1 VKPAEEAAFLDLY
14 VARRGPLR
22 KTAQLLCGDWHH
34 AEDLVQNAF
43 VKLYVVWGRIREVDG
58 VDAYLRQTLV
68 HLYID
73 ETRRRRHR
81 DTVMAEPP
89 ESSRREVADPSDR
102 WELIA
107 ALRGVPRRQRACLVL
122 RFYEDLSVAQTAAV
136 LGCSE
141 GTVKSQ
147 TARGLTALR
156 AVLAAADP
164 MSIANFGGIPT

>member
-1 VKPAEEAAFLDLY
+1 MKPADEAAFLDLY
-14 VARRGPLR
+14 VARRGSLR
-22 KTAQLLCGDWHH
+22 KTAHLLCGDWHH

-43 VKLYVVWGRIREVDG
+43 VKLYVAWGRVREIDG
-58 VDAYLRQTLV
+58 VEAYLRQTLV

-89 ESSRREVADPSDR
+89 NQPWPEVADSADR

-122 RFYEDLSVAQTAAV
+122 RFYDDLSVAQTAAV

-156 AVLAAADP
+156 DVLAAADS
-164 MSIANFGGIPT
+164 MSTATCGGNPT

>member
-1 VKPAEEAAFLDLY
+1 MKPADEAAFLDLY

-22 KTAQLLCGDWHH
+22 KTAHLLCGDWHH

-43 VKLYVVWGRIREVDG
+43 VKLYVAWGRMREVDG
-58 VDAYLRQTLV
+58 VEGYLRQTLV

-81 DTVMAEPP
+81 DTVMAEPRNRP
-89 ESSRREVADPSDR
+89 WQEPADTSDR

-122 RFYEDLSVAQTAAV
+122 RFYEDMSVAQTAAV

-147 TARGLTALR
+147 TARGLAALR
-156 AVLAAADP
+156 GVLAAADS

>member
-1 VKPAEEAAFLDLY
+1 VKPADEAAFLDLY
-14 VARRGPLR
+14 VARRGQLR
-22 KTAQLLCGDWHH
+22 RTAHLLCGDWHH

-43 VKLYVVWGRIREVDG
+43 VKLYVAWARVREVGG
-58 VDAYLRQTLV
+58 VDGYLRQTLV

-73 ETRRRRHR
+73 ETRRRRYR

-89 ESSRREVADPSDR
+89 NRPRPELADPSDR

-107 ALRGVPRRQRACLVL
+107 ALRDVPRRQRACLVL
-122 RFYEDLSVAQTAAV
+122 RFYEDMSVAQTAAV

-156 AVLAAADP
+156 DVLAADS
-164 MSIANFGGIPT
+164 MSIATLGRNPT